1 MAAPVDNCV
10 PMKHSTLVI
19 HRVAGPPY
27 CCPQARCGPCLQ
39 NVTMWGR
46 VCFDRVTRR
55 YFWTG
60 GQHWEFSLC
69 DRWSERGSV
78 LGRDVGQGH
87 RYMFDKRE
95 IVCKRLISSFYYFI
109 LLFLLLS
116 LFSLLYTTN

>member
-1 MAAPVDNCV
+1 MYSYRVIVDMHISPGDPHLGPPHRSSGFLLHV
-10 PMKHSTLVI
+10 WA
-19 HRVAGPPY
+19 RVAGPPY
-27 CCPQARCGPCLQ
+27 CGPHARCGP
-39 NVTMWGR
+39 VFTTRDDVGR
-46 VCFDRVTRR
+46 VCFDRITKR

-95 IVCKRLISSFYYFI
+95 IVL
-109 LLFLLLS
+109 
-116 LFSLLYTTN
+116 NV